1 MKDTERRD
9 LLEVIE
15 DRQGLCSTILS
26 TQIPMKKWFEVI
38 GDPTLADIIL
48 DRLMHNAHKINL
60 KGGSMRKIRSP
71 LTKKNKSEK

>member
-1 MKDTERRD
+1 MYSGMKTRSLYFSMKDTERRD

-60 KGGSMRKIRSP
+60 KGA
-71 LTKKNKSEK
+71 

>member
-60 KGGSMRKIRSP
+60 KGA
-71 LTKKNKSEK
+71 